1 MKLLVDMNLSPRWVQ
16 FLATKG
22 VDAVHWSA
30 VGDPRATDAT
40 IMQWAVDRGYT
51 VFTHDLDFSAI
62 LATAGASGPSVLQVR
77 AQEILPEAI
86 GEDVVRVLVDHA
98 PAIEAGAIVTI
109 DELGGRVRILPI
121 RRQTPR
127 S

>member
-22 VDAVHWSA
+22 VDALHWSA
-30 VGDPRATDAT
+30 VGDARATDAT
-40 IMQWAVDRGYT
+40 IMRWAVDRGYT

-77 AQEILPEAI
+77 AQDVSPEAI
-86 GEDVVRVLVDHA
+86 GEDVARVLGDHA
-98 PAIEAGAIVTI
+98 SAIDAGAIVTI
-109 DELGGRVRILPI
+109 DELGARVRILPI
-121 RRQTPR
+121 RRQPPR